1 MMIFLAFYHPPLCR
15 DSGDIVTDPGLKQL
29 ARSSACLTFVFSSR
43 SDSQVYLFLNSLV
56 VYFSLHTAYL
66 PQDSPSIVSSY
77 SEGRLSPAKLQ
88 ECLSAAHLAS
98 QKIFQFYRSSL
109 ARKLSKET

>member
-1 MMIFLAFYHPPLCR
+1 MIFLTFYHLPLCR
-15 DSGDIVTDPGLKQL
+15 DSGDIVTDPSLKQL

-43 SDSQVYLFLNSLV
+43 SDSQVYLFFSPV
-56 VYFSLHTAYL
+56 FSLHTAYL

-109 ARKLSKET
+109 ARKLSKEPCS

>member
-1 MMIFLAFYHPPLCR
+1 MIFLAFYHLPLCR

-43 SDSQVYLFLNSLV
+43 SDSQ
-56 VYFSLHTAYL
+56 
-66 PQDSPSIVSSY
+66 DSPSIVSSY

-88 ECLSAAHLAS
+88 ECLLAAHLAS

-109 ARKLSKET
+109 ARKLSKEPCS